1 MAEILVFSMFPA
13 LCLLLLTGFPVA
25 FCLAGIGMLF
35 AAIGIAL
42 GVFPP
47 SYIGFFPDRVF
58 GIVQN
63 ELFVAIPL
71 FVFMGLMLERS
82 GLAEQLLSTLG
93 FLLARV
99 PSGLAIGVTI
109 VGALLA
115 ASTGVVGATVVAMG
129 LLSLP
134 TMIGRGYL
142 PSFASGSICAAGTL
156 GQIIPP
162 SILLVLLADQ
172 TTNAYRRGQMSV
184 GNMLPEAV
192 SVLNLFAGALVPGL
206 LLVLFYALYQLAY
219 GFMRPENAPPVTM
232 LEQVSR
238 WELVTRVAA
247 SLVPPL
253 FLMVAVLGSILAGIA
268 TPTEAAS
275 VGAFG
280 AVILAFAYKRF
291 TMPILREVM
300 RGTLSLTAMIF
311 TILIGATMFAL
322 VFRGLGGDEIVHEL
336 LTGLPGGETSA
347 ILLIMVLAFVL
358 GCFLDFI
365 EIIIIVVPVVGP
377 ALFAMDVNPLWF
389 AILLAVNLQTSFLTP
404 PFGFALFYLKGVAPP
419 EVRMTDIYR
428 GVIPFIAIQLFVLVI
443 LVVFPQLVTWLPEQ
457 IHGRP
462 LYVGMPRF

>member
-1 MAEILVFSMFPA
+1 MAEILVYSMFPA

-35 AAIGIAL
+35 GAIGFAL

-280 AVILAFAYKRF
+280 AVILAFAYKRL
-291 TMPILREVM
+291 TMPVLREVM

-322 VFRGLGGDEIVHEL
+322 VFRGLGGDEIVQEL

-428 GVIPFIAIQLFVLVI
+428 GVMPFIAIQLFVLVI
-443 LVVFPQLVTWLPEQ
+443 LVIFPQLVTWLPEQ

-462 LYVGMPRF
+462 LYVGLPRF